1 MDFSRSRGYPG
12 NGSPQERSRD
22 LQVSYFPKFLGPE
35 DKTLDLEEFIQ
46 SRYWHKIEF
55 SDISAGDRILIVR
68 VANGTRMVVESVVS
82 EHDYGKGAWLN
93 SLGTP
98 VVSIFDHHVFR
109 SGEAP
114 DDQSK
119 ESDDSVLG
127 D

>member
-1 MDFSRSRGYPG
+1 MDFSRPRGYSGDGP
-12 NGSPQERSRD
+12 PQERSRD
-22 LQVSYFPKFLGPE
+22 LQVNYFPKFLGPE

-46 SRYWHKIEF
+46 SRYWHKIDF

-68 VANGTRMVVESVVS
+68 VANGTRMIVESVVA
-82 EHDYGKGAWLN
+82 ELDYGRSAWLN